1 MKLTYN
7 RPPKVSVLRELDSLG
22 YPMED
27 RNRPFNQDSF
37 PSIVQPELVD
47 LWDKF
52 IGTRTANDLFN
63 LGIDALNGNLN
74 TVLGFISYLHLHI
87 AEPLTSRYSLQ
98 KVSDIN
104 IRSALHELKRIL
116 PQWLKSRRI
125 DKSFVLSDVDIQV
138 ADGYNDFIS
147 AYVDVSVS
155 IFLTFRPKKRK
166 KLSRSEIG
174 TKLVDNSLDPMLFE
188 RQRYMF
194 KGKVPKQL
202 LGNSKNLGMNDKK
215 KVNYPLL
222 ETVKKKKTTLWHLMD
237 AVGNVKIFA
246 HRSGKDTF
254 TIKLTLDTPAI
265 HYCGSENKFKAKK
278 RIETLIGSI
287 LSLR

>member
-52 IGTRTANDLFN
+52 IETRTANDLFN

-74 TVLGFISYLHLHI
+74 TILGFISYLHLHI
-87 AEPLTSRYSLQ
+87 SEPLTSKYSLQ

-104 IRSALHELKRIL
+104 VRSALHELKRIL

-125 DKSFVLSDVDIQV
+125 DKSFTVSDVDVQV
-138 ADGYNDFIS
+138 ADNYNEFIG
-147 AYVDVSVS
+147 AYVDVSASVY
-155 IFLTFRPKKRK
+155 LTFKPKKRK

-174 TKLVDNSLDPMLFE
+174 TKLVDNTLDPMLFE

-202 LGNSKNLGMNDKK
+202 VGKSKKLGTTQKK
-215 KVNYPLL
+215 KVDYPSL

-246 HRSGKDTF
+246 HRSGEDSF
-254 TIKLTLDTPAI
+254 TLKLTLDTPAI
-265 HYCGSENKFKAKK
+265 YYCGSETKFKAKK
-278 RIETLIGSI
+278 RIETLISSI